1 MMDLI
6 CKEMNN
12 LAAIERGAMMLPV
25 EDTFVAVQ
33 PPQQLANTPEEGLL
47 VAVNERSVTIPDG
60 SHNRVENKEGKEEL
74 SDEITVDLPQ

>member
-1 MMDLI
+1 
-6 CKEMNN
+6 
-12 LAAIERGAMMLPV
+12 
-25 EDTFVAVQ
+25 VQ